1 MNMGHGCRWGAGDGG
16 DWAERIWSLTCPQEA
31 EREELPETDTED
43 DHRCFCI
50 CCDAHSSKTPE
61 KAAPPQKKVLPSQFQ
76 VQHGNT

>member
-1 MNMGHGCRWGAGDGG
+1 MGEGRGMGG
-16 DWAERIWSLTCPQEA
+16 TERSGSDLLTCPQEA

-61 KAAPPQKKVLPSQFQ
+61 KAASHVEQLPPPKKVLPSQFQ